1 MDYMTMTTVKIMMLI
16 FSIIALGACSTET
29 QIVPQKI
36 NIEQLQHHW
45 KLTHIDNIQLATIIN
60 SSLNIDNNNKATG
73 NLSCNQFFGEAE
85 FSDNKLRIGKMGN
98 TRKMCDPLKNNV
110 EMDVSQVL
118 NNWAKV
124 MLDDKTLIISNRK
137 HSLTYQLVDQKT
149 E

>member
-1 MDYMTMTTVKIMMLI
+1 MTIVKIMMLAL
-16 FSIIALGACSTET
+16 SIITLGACSTET
-29 QIVPQKI
+29 QIIPKKI
-36 NIEQLQHHW
+36 NIDQLQHHW

-60 SSLNIDNNNKATG
+60 SSLKIDSNNKATG
-73 NLSCNQFFGEAE
+73 NLGCNQFFGEVE

-98 TRKMCDPLKNNV
+98 TRKMCEPLKNNV

-118 NNWAKV
+118 SNWAKV

-137 HSLTYQLVDQKT
+137 HSLTYQLMDQKT